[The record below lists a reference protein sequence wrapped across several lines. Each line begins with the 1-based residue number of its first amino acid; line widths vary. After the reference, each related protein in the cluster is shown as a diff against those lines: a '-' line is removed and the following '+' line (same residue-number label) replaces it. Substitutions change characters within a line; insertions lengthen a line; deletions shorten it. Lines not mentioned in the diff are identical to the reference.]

1 MNRSLLLVVCDFL
14 LLSILALARFDVP
27 KDAVIAQDGQKVVSK
42 EVVERISD
50 GENYDDVVAE
60 LEATNETLLENLS
73 SDKDDL
79 FEQKLRLEA
88 EIAERQ
94 KILEL
99 KDQEIESKDAVIQGN
114 EQALDLAKNE
124 AEKLEAQR
132 KEIESKREELLQS
145 NAASK
150 KELELLAKNLE
161 QAKKKSEELAELK
174 SEKEREAQ
182 AARLELAASVERA
195 KAQELAASEAR
206 ALLMDEKKR
215 SDELLASTA
224 KIDQKIDSLNKGL
237 DGVGQDLKTVGEGL
251 VGVGEKI
258 STVSQDV
265 SSVKA
270 GVSKVEKD
278 VQESAAS
285 QKENFRKLNE
295 RQTRSVN
302 EIFTRYEQNKVT
314 LELTYTHKFGIT
326 QSNREDKFSMD
337 TILMVDGNF
346 VYALVHAKD
355 SPFRVEINPR
365 RLVSV
370 TGQIIGSKLKKPLEV
385 KEIAFMDDPRMIIVP
400 LYANP
405 QDLVKSSGIELFQ
418 APQNPFL
425 FDDAVVVDVKD
436 SRFGQT
442 KCLRDEKDGRYIEVD
457 ERSFAFLTGAFNPGK
472 GDLVFSQKAELL
484 GIMVNGDYAF
494 HVKNLG
500 GRIEG
505 GSRTLLGDSFDADK
519 TNTLLRDL
527 KKKLSG
533 LSKKFKY

>member
-258 STVSQDV
+258 TTVSQDV

-326 QSNREDKFSMD
+326 QSTREDKFSMD

-355 SPFRVEINPR
+355 SPFRVEFNPR

-370 TGQIIGSKLKKPLEV
+370 TGQITGSKLKTPLEV
-385 KEIAFMDDPRMIIVP
+385 KEIAFMDDPRLIIVP

-405 QDLVKSSGIELFQ
+405 QDLVKSSGLELFG

-442 KCLRDEKDGRYIEVD
+442 KCIRDEKDGRYVEVD
-457 ERSFAFLTGAFNPGK
+457 KRHFAFLTGAFNPGK

-484 GIMVNGDYAF
+484 GIMINGDYAF

-533 LSKKFKY
+533 LNKKFKY